1 MATESQAENQP
12 NANAQANEDEETRVT
27 DIVVVGAGPA
37 GMTAALYAARA
48 GFRCIVLEELI
59 PGGQLTSI
67 DELENYPGFGG
78 GVNGFDIA
86 VAMQQQAQRFGVEFL
101 SEQAERLSHGEGRE
115 KFRIDTNAGVLYARA
130 VIIATGAKPLQLPQL
145 EGMNLEGKGLSY
157 CATCDGNFYRD
168 KDVVVVGGGNTAAAD
183 VIYLSRI
190 CRKVYL
196 VHRRDK
202 LRATAIYHERL
213 RELGNVEFCWD
224 SVAEE
229 FITGESGR
237 VTGLK
242 LRNVKTDDERVLA
255 ASAVFIA
262 IGMRPYTAFLEG
274 DLETDGGG
282 YIVADAMGRT
292 TMPGVFAAGDVRTK
306 ELRQVVT
313 AVADGAN
320 CAQSASEFLEAK
332 EAIEEA
338 PSAL

>member
-183 VIYLSRI
+183 VIYLARI

-229 FITGESGR
+229 FITGENGR

-338 PSAL
+338 PSAV

>member
-12 NANAQANEDEETRVT
+12 SANALANEDEETRVT

-86 VAMQQQAQRFGVEFL
+86 MAMQQQAQRFGVEFL
-101 SEQAERLSHGEGRE
+101 SEQAERLSQGEGRE

-168 KDVVVVGGGNTAAAD
+168 KDVAIVGGGDTACAEA
-183 VIYLSRI
+183 IYLSRI
-190 CRKVYL
+190 CRKVY
-196 VHRRDK
+196 VIHRREDF
-202 LRATAIYHERL
+202 RAHFIYAEKVKHLPNAEIFWNNEVQNVVLNDAGRIEAVTVRNAKTGEEHTLACERL
-213 RELGNVEFCWD
+213 
-224 SVAEE
+224 
-229 FITGESGR
+229 
-237 VTGLK
+237 
-242 LRNVKTDDERVLA
+242 
-255 ASAVFIA
+255 FIA
-262 IGMRPYTAFLEG
+262 VGSKP
-274 DLETDGGG
+274 ETEWLRGVVKLDKAG
-282 YIVADAMGRT
+282 YVEAGSDCKT
-292 TMPGVFAAGDVRTK
+292 SLKGVYAAGDVRTTP
-306 ELRQVVT
+306 LRQVVT
-313 AVADGAN
+313 ATADGAL
-320 CAQSASEFLEAK
+320 AAEA
-332 EAIEEA
+332 AIA
-338 PSAL
+338 YITS